1 MAYTSAQKRQHIY
14 ELQTY
19 LHAIALMDNSIPPV
33 MPSGIYDADTVIA
46 VRAFQRKYGLPDTG
60 NTDAATWNRIVSV
73 YRSSLSASPLPYAV
87 FPSARYKAV
96 PGDSGQ
102 LVYVIQ
108 AMLHDV
114 STRYDNAPDVPV
126 CGEYDDITATAVKRF
141 QQWSGLPQNGSVDS
155 GTWNML
161 VHCCEHIN
169 QTLAN
174 S

>member
-19 LHAIALMDNSIPPV
+19 LHAISLMDDDIPLIIPN
-33 MPSGIYDADTVIA
+33 GIYDANTVIA
-46 VRAFQRKYGLPDTG
+46 VKAFQRKYGLPDTG
-60 NTDAATWNRIVSV
+60 TTDAATWNMIVSV
-73 YRSSLSASPLPYAV
+73 YRGSLTASPLPYAV
-87 FPSARYKAV
+87 FPSAKYTAV
-96 PGDSGQ
+96 QGDSGQ

-114 STRYDNAPDVPV
+114 STRYDNAPEVPV
-126 CGEYDDITATAVKRF
+126 CGEFDDITASAVKRF
-141 QQWSGLPQNGSVDS
+141 QQWSGLPQNGRVDS

-169 QTLAN
+169 QMLTN
-174 S
+174 

>member
-19 LHAIALMDNSIPPV
+19 LHAISLMDDDIPLIIPN
-33 MPSGIYDADTVIA
+33 GIYDANTVIA
-46 VRAFQRKYGLPDTG
+46 VKAFQRKYGLPDTG

-73 YRSSLSASPLPYAV
+73 YRGSLTASPLPYAV
-87 FPSARYKAV
+87 FPSAKYTAV
-96 PGDSGQ
+96 QGDSGQ

-114 STRYDNAPDVPV
+114 STRYDNAPEVPV
-126 CGEYDDITATAVKRF
+126 CGEFDDITASAVKRF
-141 QQWSGLPQNGSVDS
+141 QQWS

-169 QTLAN
+169 QMLTN
-174 S
+174 